1 MSGIGPIQ
9 LSADVRDVGEH
20 DRIAHEVGVLELF
33 RLFDRIA
40 ALDLLLTEPPNALSP
55 EMYFGVG
62 SLMAIPSRSTTSTG
76 IARPAAPAICSI

>member
-55 EMYFGVG
+55 EYVLWRRFVDGYSG
-62 SLMAIPSRSTTSTG
+62 PFHEKYG
-76 IARPAAPAICSI
+76 DRPAAPATCSI